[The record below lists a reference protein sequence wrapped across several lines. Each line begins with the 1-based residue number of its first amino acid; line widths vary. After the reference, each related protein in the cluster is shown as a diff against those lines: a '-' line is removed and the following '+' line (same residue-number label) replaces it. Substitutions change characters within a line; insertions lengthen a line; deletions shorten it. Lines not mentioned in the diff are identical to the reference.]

1 MSSTVISINRFWA
14 TILTTFGVVLGAVGD
29 RWRWFC
35 CRGRSRLGS
44 QGLRRGMLGL
54 AVLVA
59 IASLLL
65 IQAPAQASV
74 HIYPEPPNGVMERS
88 LQTLRDESGQAWQL
102 VLYKRVNAERTNAEQ
117 TVSLNLRLVGFP
129 DVTRFDHSQPLAID
143 IGGGE
148 LWTAPDVTPTQFGAN
163 VGEYDLRPFLEQLDF
178 AAPLHLQLPLEP
190 DPARPT
196 RLLVP
201 PFAVREWLDV
211 THWQP

>member
-14 TILTTFGVVLGAVGD
+14 TILPTFGVGVGD

-35 CRGRSRLGS
+35 
-44 QGLRRGMLGL
+44 RRGLAALWIVGTGL
-54 AVLVA
+54 A

-102 VLYKRVNAERTNAEQ
+102 VLYKRVNAGQ
-117 TVSLNLRLVGFP
+117 PVSLNLRLVGFP
-129 DVTRFDHSQPLAID
+129 EVTRFDHSQPLAID

-190 DPARPT
+190 DSAHPT